1 MEQKILIFKL
11 LVIFCLCLYSFN
23 SFSKE
28 KILGKAI
35 IIDGDTIHIGK
46 NKIRLHGIDAPEYK
60 QTCTIDKE
68 IWNCGIE
75 SKVALENF
83 ILKKRVNCEIID
95 VDQYRRFVGTC
106 FLENQNINQYM
117 VRNGWAIAYRYYSMK
132 FVKDEEFAKKNKL
145 GIWQG
150 SFIEPYLFRKNN
162 K

>member
-11 LVIFCLCLYSFN
+11 LVIFYLCLYSFN
-23 SFSKE
+23 AFSKE

-46 NKIRLHGIDAPEYK
+46 NKIRLHGIDAPEYR

-75 SKVALENF
+75 SKIALENF
-83 ILKKRVNCEIID
+83 ILKKEVVCEIID

-117 VRNGWAIAYRYYSMK
+117 VRNGWAIAYRYYSLK